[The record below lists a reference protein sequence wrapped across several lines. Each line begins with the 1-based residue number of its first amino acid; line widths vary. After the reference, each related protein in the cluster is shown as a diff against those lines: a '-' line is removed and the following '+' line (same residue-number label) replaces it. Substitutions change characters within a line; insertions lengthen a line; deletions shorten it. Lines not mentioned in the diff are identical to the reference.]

1 MKVDPDPNAVHGE
14 AARVKVRRR
23 ERDLRR
29 DGNAVERHGAV
40 LHTGRVLAFVRRFAL
55 SGDEAPR
62 ERKFHLARSGDN
74 TDSDCRLLI
83 DVHQPASGSGSEQ
96 IPSTRSFT
104 ISPFMLTSE
113 NIAAMRSPSI
123 LSKCLRSG
131 TTTTPAMS
139 IAPGLTTSRCSPSE

>member
-1 MKVDPDPNAVHGE
+1 MKVDPDLNAVHGE

-23 ERDLRR
+23 ERELRR

-62 ERKFHLARSGDN
+62 ERKFQFARTGDE

-83 DVHQPASGSGSEQ
+83 DVHQPASSGSGSEQ

-113 NIAAMRSPSI
+113 NIPAMRSPSI
-123 LSKCLRSG
+123 LSKC
-131 TTTTPAMS
+131 
-139 IAPGLTTSRCSPSE
+139 